1 MVVLQSKISKRS
13 WVLHECIERVPESM
27 DAMKELLQYGLRGTD
42 LEALIAIGKGEDK
55 GR

>member
-1 MVVLQSKISKRS
+1 M
-13 WVLHECIERVPESM
+13 LHECLERVPENL

-42 LEALIAIGKGEDK
+42 LEALITVGKGQDG